1 MQVSRVYQADPWKL
15 AQDIN
20 NLAATETIQII
31 AKTYSNGKFVVISDN
46 AASVSQVA
54 VVIVGDPDKLKKDT
68 QDLIDSGKTIDIVTQ
83 TFSSAHYVVV
93 YR

>member
-20 NLAATETIQII
+20 NLASSETIQII
-31 AKTYSNGKFVVISDN
+31 AKTYSNGKFVVVSDN

-54 VVIVGDPDKLKKDT
+54 VVIVGDPEKLKKDT
-68 QDLIDSGKTIDIVTQ
+68 QDLINLGKSIDIVTQ